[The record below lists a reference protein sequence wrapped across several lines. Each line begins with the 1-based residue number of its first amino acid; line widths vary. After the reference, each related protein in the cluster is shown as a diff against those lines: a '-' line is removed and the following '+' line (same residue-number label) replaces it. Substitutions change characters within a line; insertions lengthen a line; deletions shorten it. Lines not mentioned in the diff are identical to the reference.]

1 VKSIREA
8 IPADAPA
15 IAKVHVDTWRSTYT
29 GVVSG
34 EFLLGLSYE
43 RSERGW
49 LAALEGSPRKQYIYV
64 ANEGTESIFG
74 FVAAGAIREEV
85 APFDSEIYALYVLK
99 EHQGMGYGRKLMA
112 VAAQR
117 LKDEGYSSMMLW
129 VLAENATR
137 EFYEHLGGLQ
147 IAEQE
152 IEIGGTS
159 LPELGYGWKD
169 LDFLINGG

>member
-1 VKSIREA
+1 MGIREA

-15 IAKVHVDTWRSTYT
+15 MAKVHVDTWRTAYP
-29 GVVSG
+29 GIVSS
-34 EFLLGLSYE
+34 EFLSGLSYE

-49 LAALEGSPRKQYIYV
+49 RAAIEGRPGEQYIYV
-64 ANEGTESIFG
+64 ANEGAENIFG
-74 FVAAGAIREEV
+74 FVAAGAIREV
-85 APFDSEIYALYVLK
+85 LVPFDCEIYALYVLK
-99 EHQGMGYGRKLMA
+99 EYQGMGYGRKLMA

-117 LKDEGYSSMMLW
+117 LKVEGYSSMMLW

-137 EFYEHLGGLQ
+137 RFYEHLGGLQ

-169 LDFLINGG
+169 LNLLIDSG